1 MAASL
6 LIEKIKMYRNVLYAF
21 YFFNVL
27 SVISGIVL
35 SVSLYNK
42 MGEVHWE
49 LIATSVGTI
58 LFGIILPY
66 FYIMKIK
73 NRILQL
79 RIQVEQQV
87 QAWVSGWF
95 TTYREYGEDS
105 FQKSEFWLKI
115 VMLSV
120 EQLAQYSTHP
130 AFYMSAEVSKIIRM
144 ELDKQKQ
151 TPHKPAV

>member
-35 SVSLYNK
+35 SVNLYRTMN
-42 MGEVHWE
+42 EVHWE
-49 LIATSVGTI
+49 LIATSVCTI
-58 LFGIILPY
+58 LFGIVLPY
-66 FYIMKIK
+66 LYILKIK
-73 NRILQL
+73 KRILL
-79 RIQVEQQV
+79 LKMQVELQV
-87 QAWVSGWF
+87 QSWVSGWF
-95 TTYREYGEDS
+95 DTYREFGDES

-130 AFYMSAEVSKIIRM
+130 AVYMGAEISRIVRS
-144 ELDKQKQ
+144 ELEKQKR
-151 TPHKPAV
+151 TP

>member
-35 SVSLYNK
+35 SVSLYQK
-42 MGEVHWE
+42 MNEVHWE
-49 LIATSVGTI
+49 LIATALCTI
-58 LFGIILPY
+58 LFGIVFPYMYIL
-66 FYIMKIK
+66 KIK
-73 NRILQL
+73 RKILML
-79 RIQVEQQV
+79 KLEVEKQV
-87 QAWVSGWF
+87 QTWVKGWF
-95 TTYREYGEDS
+95 STYSEYGQDS

-130 AFYMSAEVSKIIRM
+130 AVYMGAEISRIVRT
-144 ELDKQKQ
+144 ELERRENQK
-151 TPHKPAV
+151 

>member
-27 SVISGIVL
+27 SVVSGIIL
-35 SVSLYNK
+35 SVNLYRK
-42 MGEVHWE
+42 MDEVHWE
-49 LIATSVGTI
+49 LIATTVCTV
-58 LFGIILPY
+58 LFGIVLPY
-66 FYIMKIK
+66 LYILKIK
-73 NRILQL
+73 KRILML
-79 RIQVEQQV
+79 KLEVEQQV

-95 TTYREYGEDS
+95 TTYREYGEES

-130 AFYMSAEVSKIIRM
+130 AVYMGAEVSRIVRS
-144 ELDKQKQ
+144 ELEKQKA
-151 TPHKPAV
+151 KAA